1 MLNLPPNT
9 VLHLFTCFGKV
20 VPATSLPC
28 LKIIVISFVTDNA
41 SFSNL
46 HTFKIWI

>member
-9 VLHLFTCFGKV
+9 VLRLFTCFDKV
-20 VPATSLPC
+20 VLAASFPC
-28 LKIIVISFVTDNA
+28 LKRIVISFVTDNA